1 MSYFAP
7 VVPPADHK
15 DPDARYHF
23 VKWDVLIA
31 DEDLRSELTDDGLP
45 AADGK
50 VVFTV
55 AERSAEQFTFDVT
68 GTLGDDT
75 HRFTGSATLP
85 EGGPEAF
92 TFLEFT
98 PLDGQLASWDVSVE
112 AATLVQGTGLLNL
125 ASNSLP
131 AEVAG
136 DEPTQAYILAVG
148 LIFPEA
154 TITIPRRQQ
163 EMEYLR

>member
-31 DEDLRSELTDDGLP
+31 DEDLRSEL
-45 AADGK
+45 
-50 VVFTV
+50 
-55 AERSAEQFTFDVT
+55 T